1 MQDRPTTTELADA
14 VRGFLESE
22 VLPALQDPRLRFR
35 ALVAVNALG
44 ILRRDLEIGAQ
55 LAGQEVELL
64 ESLLGMH
71 TAGNLQERAQALN
84 AELSKRIRRG
94 EPPSGTLEVLRRIA
108 DLKLKISSPRYL
120 TR

>member
-1 MQDRPTTTELADA
+1 MD
-14 VRGFLESE
+14 
-22 VLPALQDPRLRFR
+22 
-35 ALVAVNALG
+35 
-44 ILRRDLEIGAQ
+44 
-55 LAGQEVELL
+55 
-64 ESLLGMH
+64 
-71 TAGNLQERAQALN
+71 TAGTLQERVQALN